1 MEAMVASAKRRLVL
15 ITGAGASRNFG
26 RGEGRIIVGGLDG
39 PPLPLM
45 ADWSNRLVA
54 TLDSGEEGLASA
66 IGLRRDMDGEEFE
79 EALGQFLQWTQAF
92 PSPGPFKQFDR
103 DPDSQMRVKKVIR
116 LVNQS
121 LWREFGWPRINSG
134 KASETYAKL
143 LAALDALPPLGGGPE
158 EVSTRLF
165 SATTNYDSSG
175 ERALS
180 SLGLTPDIGQQH
192 EEFGQTPYLKPDF
205 VAWEESLRV
214 PYLHLHGA
222 VGWYREP
229 GPDIR
234 IIPPT
239 EPRISIHHL
248 DQPYDD
254 RLSPAILY
262 PDPRK
267 NPFDVQLG
275 VHALWRKLK
284 EALETATHVLVL
296 GHSLHDRPLLD
307 ALAESA
313 KSCRQTR
320 FAFCYYGDQSPL
332 ETVLNNDTTFG
343 RPSVDIKLVA
353 MDFQPQW
360 DFTELERWVNGET
373 GN

>member
-1 MEAMVASAKRRLVL
+1 MASAKRRLVL

-26 RGEGRIIVGGLDG
+26 RGEGRVIVGRQDG

-54 TLDSGEEGLASA
+54 TLDAGEKGLALA
-66 IGLRRDMDGEEFE
+66 IGLRPDMDGEEFE
-79 EALGQFLQWTQAF
+79 EALGQFLKWTQAP
-92 PSPGPFKQFDR
+92 PSTGPFRQLDR
-103 DPDSQMRVKKVIR
+103 DRDSQLRVKKIIR

-121 LWREFGWPRINSG
+121 LWREFGWSRINSG
-134 KASETYAKL
+134 RASETYGKL
-143 LAALDALPPLGGGPE
+143 LGALDALPPLGAGPE
-158 EVSTRLF
+158 KVSTRLF

-175 ERALS
+175 ERALT

-192 EEFGQTPYLKPDF
+192 EEFGQTPYLKPDHI
-205 VAWEESLRV
+205 VPWSESLRV
-214 PYLHLHGA
+214 PHLHLHGA
-222 VGWYREP
+222 VGWYREF
-229 GPDIR
+229 GSDIR

-239 EPRISIHHL
+239 EPRISIHYL

-267 NPFDVQLG
+267 DPFDVQLG
-275 VHALWRKLK
+275 VHTLWRKLN
-284 EALETATHVLVL
+284 EALKTATHVLVI

-313 KSCRQTR
+313 KAGRQIR
-320 FAFCYYGDQSPL
+320 FAFCYYRDPRSL
-332 ETVLNNDTTFG
+332 ETVLSNDPTFS
-343 RPSVDIKLVA
+343 RPSVDVELVA
-353 MDFQPQW
+353 MDFQPQC
-360 DFTELERWVNGET
+360 DFDELERWINGET
-373 GN
+373 DK